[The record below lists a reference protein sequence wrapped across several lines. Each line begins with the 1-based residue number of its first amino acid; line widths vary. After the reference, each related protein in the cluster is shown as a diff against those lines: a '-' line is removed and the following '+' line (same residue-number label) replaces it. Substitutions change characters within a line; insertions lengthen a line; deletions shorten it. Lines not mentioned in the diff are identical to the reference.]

1 MFNVAVINLKDI
13 IKYLVSLT
21 VIIIVVAVL
30 ARFFS
35 NVKKSDNVKEQ
46 IGSKIESIKSNS
58 YLLCLDETIPNAQI
72 AKEKTNTIEASEGIE
87 KSSLIKSL
95 LRVELRM
102 AKENVQKNNENNE
115 NEVTNNEKTIEP
127 EAPQEEINLANTE
140 LETEVVTQ
148 NPISENFNTQ
158 YKNIKIKNETSFTLT
173 EDIMEPNISIENKN
187 VVIFHTHTCES
198 YTSSELYPYQ
208 PTGNFRTIDK
218 NYSVVKVGD
227 ELTKYLTEYN
237 INVIHDN
244 TYHDYPA
251 YTGSYNRSLQ
261 TVQNILKTTSSD
273 IVIDLHRDAIGSRSD
288 YAPTVR
294 IGEDYAAQ
302 MMFVVGTNGGG
313 LWHPNWQQNLKF
325 AIKVQ
330 EKGEE
335 LYPGLFKPIIL
346 RNSRYNQHVSKA
358 ATIIEVGATG
368 NTLEQT
374 TWFLQELALNL

>member
-95 LRVELRM
+95 LGVELRM
-102 AKENVQKNNENNE
+102 AKEDVKKNNENNE
-115 NEVTNNEKTIEP
+115 NEVTNNEETIEQ

-273 IVIDLHRDAIGSRSD
+273 IVIDLHRDAI
-288 YAPTVR
+288 AEV
-294 IGEDYAAQ
+294 I
-302 MMFVVGTNGGG
+302 M
-313 LWHPNWQQNLKF
+313 HQQLEL
-325 AIKVQ
+325 
-330 EKGEE
+330 EKIM
-335 LYPGLFKPIIL
+335 LHK
-346 RNSRYNQHVSKA
+346 
-358 ATIIEVGATG
+358 
-368 NTLEQT
+368 
-374 TWFLQELALNL
+374 